1 MVNLRNFISRF
12 LTNLWHSLVCIA
24 AMYILIPTLLLG
36 IVIDLF
42 RAFWCENDYDNDDNE
57 YVNPSLDILPL
68 SDKFIESRERILQV
82 YLIVFGLFTSNF
94 YKSALDHSA
103 RPEADIFSPYYLK
116 YCFVISL
123 CSALIYYILLSKP
136 ITYLLRRFMCL
147 LACIMGL
154 LFGVMLLQM
163 LDIPLNSNYALV
175 LFSVVSLLITFSLLI

>member
-1 MVNLRNFISRF
+1 MVNLHDLINRF
-12 LTNLWHSLVCIA
+12 LTNLWHSLVCMA

-36 IVIDLF
+36 IVVDIF
-42 RAFWCENDYDNDDNE
+42 RAFWYENDYDNNDNE

-82 YLIVFGLFTSNF
+82 YLIVFGLFTSN
-94 YKSALDHSA
+94 YYTVLEHSTGQ
-103 RPEADIFSPYYLK
+103 EVGIFSLYYLK

-136 ITYLLRRFMCL
+136 ITYLLRRFMCF
-147 LACIMGL
+147 LACVMGL
-154 LFGVMLLQM
+154 LFGIMLLQM
-163 LDIPLNSNYALV
+163 LDIPLNSNYSLV